1 MRDEKRVKYSTFFSS
16 LARSLFSPFLTL
28 YALSLGASN
37 FQIGLIS
44 SLTSIVSIIAQLIG
58 TSIAESVKRKILLY
72 IIIDSIGYLFFIPIS
87 LVNNPNHL
95 LILISLQTFFF
106 SFPLQ
111 VWNELL
117 VIIFPKWRRGR
128 EIGLINKIGSLG
140 SLIAYVVAGY
150 TIRKFG
156 FIPYLFYTAICSGL
170 LSDIVL
176 LGMKEKTYNTREVL
190 SSFKET
196 FSFKILKEGEFRK
209 FRDILIY
216 LIRGVGA
223 NKVIEKL
230 PFKTRLPEYVAE
242 INRIKSV
249 FAGKVLD
256 ETVHMILLNR
266 RYQRERMMLLN
277 VLYYRSI
284 IVTFI
289 LGVTLSFLSHM
300 APLFS
305 ILTEFTLK
313 NRIDFSINPSISYF
327 SFTLGL
333 FSSLIQNLIFGRRRT
348 INASILYAIAFFIG
362 SNITLPLPS

>member
-1 MRDEKRVKYSTFFSS
+1 MFRKRKDDKFDE
-16 LARSLFSPFLTL
+16 LLFLEKVSKKLL
-28 YALSLGASN
+28 DGLSLE
-37 FQIGLIS
+37 QTL
-44 SLTSIVSIIAQLIG
+44 LTV
-58 TSIAESVKRKILLY
+58 
-72 IIIDSIGYLFFIPIS
+72 
-87 LVNNPNHL
+87 
-95 LILISLQTFFF
+95 
-106 SFPLQ
+106 
-111 VWNELL
+111 
-117 VIIFPKWRRGR
+117 
-128 EIGLINKIGSLG
+128 
-140 SLIAYVVAGY
+140 
-150 TIRKFG
+150 
-156 FIPYLFYTAICSGL
+156 
-170 LSDIVL
+170 
-176 LGMKEKTYNTREVL
+176 
-190 SSFKET
+190 
-196 FSFKILKEGEFRK
+196 LKEGEFRK